1 MSEATAIAAVAT
13 TTGITGGGTFATS
26 NFAAP
31 MGATEITAA
40 SALIG
45 GLATADTAGILVI
58 P

>member
-1 MSEATAIAAVAT
+1 VAT